1 LTLLANALSFMAMDI
16 DASRLQHLARPEG
29 RLAYTDTGAG
39 PLVVAVP
46 GMGDLRSTYDALV
59 PGLVAAGYRVVV
71 TDLRGHGDSDTTFT
85 THGDVATGTDLVALV
100 EHLDAGPAVLVGSSM
115 GGSAAVWAA
124 AERPDLVRGLVL
136 VAPHL
141 RELGTPAQLRINRLL
156 YRVLFTRPWGAA
168 AWAWLYTSMFA
179 KGRKSP
185 RHAEHVAQIRRS
197 LADPAHLRSFR
208 DLAVALDHSVIEP
221 LVGRVQAPSLVVVG
235 DLDPD
240 FKDAGAEL
248 ARMREAL
255 GGQELL
261 VPGVGHYPQH
271 QAPEVVTPAV
281 LDFLVGLPAA
291 GHDGADQR
299 GARA

>member
-1 LTLLANALSFMAMDI
+1 MATP
-16 DASRLQHLARPEG
+16 SRTEPRFLQRPEG

-46 GMGDLRSTYDALV
+46 GMGDLRSTYDDLVPALV
-59 PGLVAAGYRVVV
+59 DAGHRVVV

-85 THGDVATGTDLVALV
+85 TFGDDATGADLLALV

-124 AERPDLVRGLVL
+124 AERSDLVRGLVL

-141 RELGTPAQLRINRLL
+141 RETATPAQARTYRLL
-156 YRVLFTRPWGAA
+156 YRVLFARPWGAA

-179 KGRKSP
+179 KGRRSA
-185 RHAEHVAQIRRS
+185 RHAEHVAAIRRS
-197 LADPAHLRSFR
+197 MTDPAHLRSFR

-221 LVGRVQAPSLVVVG
+221 LVEKVRAPSLVVVG
-235 DLDPD
+235 ELDPD
-240 FKDAGAEL
+240 YQDAGAEL
-248 ARMREAL
+248 ARMRAAL
-255 GGQELL
+255 GGEELL

-281 LDFLVGLPAA
+281 LDFLAGLPTT
-291 GHDGADQR
+291 GRDDADQR
-299 GARA
+299 GDRA

>member
-1 LTLLANALSFMAMDI
+1 MDTQPLQRLT
-16 DASRLQHLARPEG
+16 RPEG
-29 RLAYTDTGAG
+29 RLAYTDTGSG

-46 GMGDLRSTYDALV
+46 GMGDLRSTYDDLAPALV
-59 PGLVAAGYRVVV
+59 DAGYRVVV

-141 RELGTPAQLRINRLL
+141 RETASPAQARTYRLL
-156 YRVLFTRPWGAA
+156 YRALFARPWGAA

-179 KGRKSP
+179 KGRRSA
-185 RHAEHVAQIRRS
+185 RHAQHVADIRRS
-197 LADPAHLRSFR
+197 MADPAHLRSFR
-208 DLAVALDHSVIEP
+208 DLAVALDHTAIEP
-221 LVGRVQAPSLVVVG
+221 RVPHVQAPALVVVG
-235 DLDPD
+235 ELDPD
-240 FKDAGAEL
+240 FDDAGAEL
-248 ARMREAL
+248 GRMRDAL
-255 GGQELL
+255 GGTGLL

-271 QAPEVVTPAV
+271 QAPETVTPAV
-281 LDFLVGLPAA
+281 LDFLAGLPAPSPE
-291 GHDGADQR
+291 GGE
-299 GARA
+299 RA